1 MKTIHR
7 ASDTIG
13 IKGSI
18 PYRIETL
25 HPKKDYSM
33 EESYLLIYLLS
44 LPPNWNLKQSWVIFK
59 FEGVMGRDRVK
70 KAWTSLKLKGH
81 LLKIKGEKFTDVNW
95 VVYEIPLKDCEPVH
109 LEPVDQE
116 SVKNNTNT
124 QDTNTRETNNTR
136 TSILGKIS
144 KTYNER
150 PEHLK
155 PSTSTLG
162 THTRNEIEETSIKL
176 VTATSLGA
184 DIFHYDTESKIN
196 RLENLIGAD
205 EFMKAKP
212 LLLKWIRAKNR

>member
-1 MKTIHR
+1 M
-7 ASDTIG
+7 
-13 IKGSI
+13 
-18 PYRIETL
+18 
-25 HPKKDYSM
+25 
-33 EESYLLIYLLS
+33 
-44 LPPNWNLKQSWVIFK
+44 
-59 FEGVMGRDRVK
+59 

-116 SVKNNTNT
+116 SVNNNTNT
-124 QDTNTRETNNTR
+124 KDTNTRETNNTR

-144 KTYNER
+144 KTNKEL